1 MVEKIPDNTLTEDL
15 IKGVLSTFVEVIP
28 PEYIHEAQHKAAGK
42 PEKGGKPKKNKD
54 KKKWKS

>member
-54 KKKWKS
+54 KKK